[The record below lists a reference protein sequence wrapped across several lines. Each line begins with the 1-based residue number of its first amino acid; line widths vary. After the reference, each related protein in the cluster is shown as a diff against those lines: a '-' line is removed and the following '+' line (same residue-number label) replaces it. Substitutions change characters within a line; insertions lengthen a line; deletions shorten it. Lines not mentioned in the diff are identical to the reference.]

1 MDIVNGAFAVVVGAL
16 DVVPLS
22 VVTFGEVTGTSVL
35 VAGASGVVAG
45 FSEVFTRRGVV
56 VLGAFEVVGA
66 APTND

>member
-1 MDIVNGAFAVVVGAL
+1 MVNGASAVVVGAL
-16 DVVPLS
+16 DVVPFS

>member
-1 MDIVNGAFAVVVGAL
+1 MPFRKREIRK
-16 DVVPLS
+16 P
-22 VVTFGEVTGTSVL
+22 
-35 VAGASGVVAG
+35 ASRRAG

>member
-1 MDIVNGAFAVVVGAL
+1 MVNGASAVVVGAL
-16 DVVPLS
+16 DVVPFS
-22 VVTFGEVTGTSVL
+22 VVTFGEVTGTSVP

-66 APTND
+66 APTKD

>member
-1 MDIVNGAFAVVVGAL
+1 MVNGASAVVVGAL
-16 DVVPLS
+16 DVVPFS
-22 VVTFGEVTGTSVL
+22 VVAFGEVTGTSVL